1 MKYLQKVA
9 LSEYADSYL
18 RQFGSLS
25 YVATRLLY
33 ELKDDVAGL
42 PNLRSENRAA
52 CKTNNLT
59 IHISEQLYSDLLIE
73 LQNQSDMIKASP
85 NYVYFSFSRLLEW
98 AASTEYPT
106 QHNWPVLTDNPRLEF
121 VIAQMYTLSNKDL
134 TLLQTELARLKD
146 TFVGG
151 IIK

>member
-1 MKYLQKVA
+1 MKNIQKVA
-9 LSEYADSYL
+9 LSEYADNYL

-33 ELKDDVAGL
+33 ELKEDTAGL
-42 PNLRSENRAA
+42 PNLRLESRTA

-98 AASTEYPT
+98 AALTEYPT
-106 QHNWPVLTDNPRLEF
+106 QHNWPVLTSNPRLEF
-121 VIAQMYTLSNKDL
+121 VIAQMYTLSKDDL
-134 TLLQTELARLKD
+134 TLLQTELTHLKN
-146 TFVGG
+146 TFTGG
-151 IIK
+151 N